1 MRKTIGLILLILS
14 VSAYSSSIWKRKV
27 VNYERNQYKAGF
39 QNWMIT
45 QSEKGWI
52 YSANSNGLLEF
63 DGVNWSLYSVRNKI
77 LRSVKII
84 DKKIYVGGSTEFGYF
99 EPNELGL
106 LSYNSLSINTKDW
119 GGEVWNI
126 QSAGDKIYF
135 VSDRHVHV
143 YSKNSTE
150 LKTINVTS
158 KIDCSTLIDDVLYI
172 GTPDGIFYLKGSA
185 FLFLSTSASLKS
197 QKLVSILSYGSKILV
212 TTAWDGLYL
221 LDKESVQRIHSV
233 ADDFIAKNQLF
244 CTSVS
249 GTRIVLGSVQN
260 GVFLFDPK
268 DPLYKETFNIDNGL
282 KNNTGLCTFFDK
294 DQNLWLGLDKGLSY
308 IDLKSPIRPLF
319 SIVSPI
325 GTGYCTMEYN
335 DGIYLGTNQ
344 ALYKL
349 DKDGYH
355 PIKGSEGQIWSMNII
370 DNTLFSSGDNGILV
384 ISPNGSYKINIP
396 GAWETHPVKADKNR
410 LIVATYSGFAVI
422 ERVGGRWELSH
433 GIPDF
438 YDSARGFIEDN
449 ESYTFWIALTGRIQ
463 KVKFDHTLTKIIDR
477 KSYTVPIR
485 ENVFFRKI
493 DNNLVICADD
503 GIYKYSSITDG
514 FDHYTELES
523 MLDGN
528 KYYEYL
534 FVDELKNIWY
544 VSDGL
549 LKMLPYT
556 SEGYKA
562 HTFNWGLSN
571 ELISSYENISLMNNR
586 SAIVAVDNAFVRIDL
601 SQAAYDPNSLK
612 VHIKKLTSSKNDS
625 IISYGDAR
633 KAITLPYSLNSVR
646 IYFLATDFTHP
657 SDILYT
663 YRLRGVD
670 NEWSAPSPNPLKEYT
685 NLTEGRYVFEV
696 KAYITGED
704 SSSSEI
710 TTLMFVVRPPWYR
723 SVFAYLVY
731 FLLVMLLLFV
741 LYKKTIGKQK
751 KIIHQKG
758 EELIAQSKRYEEES
772 LIKDQEIYELQN
784 ENLKAE
790 LKYKT
795 QELNG
800 YILNVI
806 RKNEMMEDVKKNAE
820 GISRAIDEDKDQST
834 IRQKVIRLISQ
845 INSNIERD
853 DDFEVFQSNFDLI
866 HQDFFKLLDEKFPGL
881 TRNDKILCA
890 YLNMNMSTK
899 EIAPLLN
906 ISVRGVEV
914 NRYRLRK
921 KMNLDRDI
929 NLSDF
934 LGDLK

>member
-1 MRKTIGLILLILS
+1 MRRTISLLLLIFS
-14 VSAYSSSIWKRKV
+14 VSVYSSTVWQRKI

-39 QNWMIT
+39 QNWMIA
-45 QSEKGWI
+45 QSERGWI
-52 YSANSNGLLEF
+52 YCANSNGLLEF
-63 DGVNWSLYSVRNKI
+63 DGVNWSLYPVRNKL

-84 DKKIYVGGSTEFGYF
+84 DKRVYVGGSKEFGYF
-99 EPNELGL
+99 EPNEQGL
-106 LSYNSLSINTKDW
+106 LSYNSLSENTKDW
-119 GGEVWNI
+119 GEEVWNI
-126 QSAGDKIYF
+126 ESGEDKIYF
-135 VSDRHVHV
+135 ISDRHVHI
-143 YSKNSTE
+143 YNKKSTGPE
-150 LKTINVTS
+150 AIRAAA
-158 KIDCSTLIDDVLYI
+158 KIDCSALINNVLYI
-172 GTPDGIFYLKGSA
+172 GTSDGVYYLKGSTFF
-185 FLFLSTSASLKS
+185 FLPASASLKN
-197 QKLVSILSYGSKILV
+197 QKLVSILSYGSKLLV
-212 TTAWDGLYL
+212 TTARFGLYL
-221 LDKESVQRIHSV
+221 VDNNGIQKMSSV
-233 ADDFIAKNQLF
+233 ADDFIANNQLF
-244 CTSVS
+244 CASVL
-249 GTRIVLGSVQN
+249 GTKIILGSVQN
-260 GVFLFDPK
+260 GVILFDPK
-268 DPLYKETFNIDNGL
+268 EPLYRETFNIDNGL
-282 KNNTGLCTFFDK
+282 KNNTVLCTFFDK
-294 DQNLWLGLDKGLSY
+294 DRNLWLGLDKGLSY
-308 IDLKSPIRPLF
+308 IDLKSPVRPLF

-325 GTGYCTMEYN
+325 GTGYCTTEYN
-335 DGIYLGTNQ
+335 NEIYLGTNQ

-355 PIKGSEGQIWSMNII
+355 LVKGSEGQIWSMNII

-384 ISPNGSYKINIP
+384 ISPAGSYKINIP
-396 GAWETHPVKADKNR
+396 GTWEIHPLKADKNR
-410 LIVATYSGFAVI
+410 LIATTYLGLSVI
-422 ERVGGRWELSH
+422 KRAGGRWVLSH
-433 GIPDF
+433 SIPDF
-438 YDSARGFIEDN
+438 YDSTRGFIEDDEN
-449 ESYTFWIALTGRIQ
+449 FTFWIALSGRIQ
-463 KVKFDHTLTKIIDR
+463 KIKFDHALTKIIER
-477 KSYTVPIR
+477 KTYTLPIQ

-493 DNNLVICADD
+493 DNNLVVCTRD

-514 FDHYTELES
+514 FNHYTELES

-528 KYYEYL
+528 RYYEYL
-534 FVDELKNIWY
+534 FADESKNIWY
-544 VSDGL
+544 VSDGM
-549 LKMLPYT
+549 LKVLPYT
-556 SEGYKA
+556 TGGYKA
-562 HTFNWGLSN
+562 HTHNWGLSN
-571 ELISSYENISLMNNR
+571 ELISSYENVSLMSNG

-601 SQAAYDPNSLK
+601 SKATYASHSLE

-633 KAITLPYSLNSVR
+633 KPITLPYSLNSIR

-657 SDILYT
+657 SDISYT

-670 NEWSAPSPNPLKEYT
+670 NEWSAPSPNPIKEYT

-696 KAYITGED
+696 KAYIFGED
-704 SSSSEI
+704 SSSEV
-710 TTLMFVVRPPWYR
+710 TTLIFVINPPWYR
-723 SVFAYLVY
+723 SIFAYLVY
-731 FLLVMLLLFV
+731 FLIVMSLFFI

-758 EELIAQSKRYEEES
+758 EELIAQSKRHEAERK
-772 LIKDQEIYELQN
+772 IKDQEIYELQN
-784 ENLKAE
+784 ENLKTE

-806 RKNEMMEDVKKNAE
+806 RKNEMLEDVRKNVE
-820 GISRAIDEDKDQST
+820 SISKTIDEDKDLSA
-834 IRQKVIRLISQ
+834 IRQKVIRLIGQ

-853 DDFEVFQSNFDLI
+853 ADFEVFQSNFDII

-934 LGDLK
+934 LSDLK